1 MTTPTPY
8 LDAKRYRTRDD
19 MLGGVRR
26 QLRALP
32 GYAAETAELDLADF
46 RDLVKEAEAAQT
58 AMVVILVQDQGWTWG
73 QVADQLGMSR
83 QAAMRKWAHRVQ
95 THRPVGGQSAAHR

>member
-8 LDAKRYRTRDD
+8 LDAARYRTRDD

-32 GYAAETAELDLADF
+32 RYAAETAELDLADF
-46 RDLVKEAEAAQT
+46 ADIVREAEDALSEH
-58 AMVVILVQDQGWTWG
+58 VVTLVQDQGWSWG
-73 QVADQLGMSR
+73 QVAEQLGMSR
-83 QAAMRKWAHRVQ
+83 QAAMRRWGQLVT
-95 THRPVGGQSAAHR
+95 THRPRGGQSAARR

>member
-1 MTTPTPY
+1 MTSPTPY
-8 LDAKRYRTRDD
+8 LDAARYRTRDD

-32 GYAAETAELDLADF
+32 AYAAETAELDLADF
-46 RDLVKEAEAAQT
+46 QDLVREAEAALT
-58 AMVVILVQDQGWTWG
+58 AMVITLVGEQGWTWG

-83 QAAMRKWAHRVQ
+83 QAAMRRWGHRVEARQ
-95 THRPVGGQSAAHR
+95 PGRPKTGQR